1 MIQSRLVWLVM
12 DKPRH
17 RFVFTTQQHISS
29 SDNNNIRAA
38 HWADHQLKAEW
49 VGNLTRLRTFIP
61 DNGIQLPRNER
72 PNNSLGPAQP
82 PPHWCRMFR
91 LLLAQMG
98 DGLFSVQLVWCR
110 RTNRR
115 PRCPPMLNPSTS
127 SSTA

>member
-61 DNGIQLPRNER
+61 DNGIQLTGMNLSRTAWVGLNR
-72 PNNSLGPAQP
+72 LNTGVG
-82 PPHWCRMFR
+82 CFR
-91 LLLAQMG
+91 SILHK
-98 DGLFSVQLVWCR
+98 
-110 RTNRR
+110 
-115 PRCPPMLNPSTS
+115 
-127 SSTA
+127 